1 VLSGN
6 EELQSINEELETAKE
21 ELQSTNEE
29 LTTLNDELQN
39 RNLTLDQLNSDM
51 INLFT
56 SANLAVIMLGKDLC
70 LRRFTPMAEK
80 RLNLTAADIGRSIL
94 HIGLNIHVPDL
105 ERLISEAIHTG
116 TVQEKE
122 VLDREGVWYSIQVR
136 PYRTVENIIDGAVL
150 TWIDVDA
157 LKRSLEKIKESRDY
171 AEAIV
176 ATVRESL
183 VVLDKNLRIM
193 KANRSFYQTFQA
205 SPNEVDGHLIYEVGN
220 GQWDI
225 PGFKKLLEDVLP
237 QNTSFQDFEME
248 HEFPAI
254 GRKVMRLNA
263 RSIPQGDDGPQMIL
277 LAIEDITQRRRME
290 EEVRKS
296 RDALELRVQERTAEL
311 AGLNEKLQSEIAERE
326 KAEEMLGQA
335 EKMQALSTLVGG
347 IAHDFNNIL
356 AVIGINGDLALSDL
370 PPGSRTRKNLELIV
384 KAGQHGRELVRQMLV
399 FSRKSG
405 KNPVVFSL
413 SPLIKETYQLLRSSI
428 PTTIGMELLSETE
441 SDLVSADPSQ
451 IRQVLMNLCTNAAYA
466 MRGTMGNL
474 GISLQNI
481 TFGANDPLPDSEM
494 TPGDYL
500 VLSVK
505 DTGPGM
511 DPEVKNRIFEPF
523 FTTKPT
529 GEGTGLGLS
538 VVYGIV
544 KSHKGGITVA
554 TEPGKGSV
562 FQVFLPQADRGI
574 SMQAESPQPIVG
586 GNERI
591 LFVDDEELI
600 VISVQS
606 MLQGLGYKVTAVTNS
621 RDALRLF
628 SENPSQFDLVITDY
642 VMPLMTGEALA
653 EEMMR
658 IRSDVPVVLCT
669 GYNELISSEKV
680 TAMGFRALIM
690 KPFTVR
696 EGAEL
701 VRRVLEKNR
710 PK

>member
-1 VLSGN
+1 
-6 EELQSINEELETAKE
+6 
-21 ELQSTNEE
+21 
-29 LTTLNDELQN
+29 
-39 RNLTLDQLNSDM
+39 
-51 INLFT
+51 
-56 SANLAVIMLGKDLC
+56 
-70 LRRFTPMAEK
+70 
-80 RLNLTAADIGRSIL
+80 
-94 HIGLNIHVPDL
+94 
-105 ERLISEAIHTG
+105 
-116 TVQEKE
+116 
-122 VLDREGVWYSIQVR
+122 
-136 PYRTVENIIDGAVL
+136 
-150 TWIDVDA
+150 
-157 LKRSLEKIKESRDY
+157 
-171 AEAIV
+171 
-176 ATVRESL
+176 
-183 VVLDKNLRIM
+183 
-193 KANRSFYQTFQA
+193 
-205 SPNEVDGHLIYEVGN
+205 
-220 GQWDI
+220 
-225 PGFKKLLEDVLP
+225 
-237 QNTSFQDFEME
+237 
-248 HEFPAI
+248 
-254 GRKVMRLNA
+254 
-263 RSIPQGDDGPQMIL
+263 
-277 LAIEDITQRRRME
+277 
-290 EEVRKS
+290 
-296 RDALELRVQERTAEL
+296 
-311 AGLNEKLQSEIAERE
+311 
-326 KAEEMLGQA
+326 
-335 EKMQALSTLVGG
+335 
-347 IAHDFNNIL
+347 
-356 AVIGINGDLALSDL
+356 
-370 PPGSRTRKNLELIV
+370 
-384 KAGQHGRELVRQMLV
+384 
-399 FSRKSG
+399 
-405 KNPVVFSL
+405 
-413 SPLIKETYQLLRSSI
+413 
-428 PTTIGMELLSETE
+428 
-441 SDLVSADPSQ
+441 
-451 IRQVLMNLCTNAAYA
+451 MNLCTNAAYA

-562 FQVFLPQADRGI
+562 FQVFLPQADKGI
-574 SMQAESPQPIVG
+574 STQAESPEPIVG